1 MRLQALLVTSAF
13 LLTGWFGIAETA
25 QSDLDCLIQADEV
38 VGISSPVE
46 GLVEK
51 VLVERGDLVE
61 EGQVL
66 VTLESTAER
75 AAVAVARA
83 RAELESAIKSNQV
96 RLDFGVRRYDR
107 TVEVFRK
114 DLVPLKEMDEA
125 ETGKILAELGLLEAH
140 ENRRMA
146 ELELQRAT
154 VAVGLRTIRSPV
166 RGVVT
171 ERVLSAGE
179 FAGQAPILKVA
190 RIDPLR
196 VEVFV
201 PVALFGKV
209 AVGMKAH
216 VMPESPVG
224 GSRVAEVTIVDR
236 VIDAASG
243 TFGVRL
249 ALPNR
254 DLRLPA
260 GLKCKVRFVRD

>member
-96 RLDFGVRRYDR
+96 RLEFGVRRYDR

-125 ETGKILAELGLLEAH
+125 ETGKILAELGLLEAY

-166 RGVVT
+166 RGVVI

-209 AVGMKAH
+209 AVGMRAH

-224 GSRVAEVTIVDR
+224 GARIAEVTIVDR

-249 ALPNR
+249 ALRNR

-260 GLKCKVRFVRD
+260 GLKCKVRFARD